1 MRNSGFIGQN
11 QNIDIDKAM
20 ALVLVIGGDPAAC
33 REVCA
38 DMRGGEVL
46 DTARHMNP
54 GPERDIAIDDEIAG
68 PQDRRRM
75 DQPLLGVE
83 RQVLAQIGA
92 VLGG

>member
-33 REVCA
+33 RQACA
-38 DMRGGEVL
+38 DLCGGEVL
-46 DTARHMNP
+46 DAARHMDP
-54 GPERDIAIDDEIAG
+54 GPERDVAIDDEIAG

-75 DQPLLGVE
+75 DQPLLGVK
-83 RQVLAQIGA
+83 RQILAQIGA